1 MTRTRRVNGEG
12 TYYVDSKKGLASWR
26 RNYIDRFGCKKRKS
40 IYAKSKLELK
50 PLIKK
55 WEEELARNILP
66 EDENLTVKD
75 WLDIWLER
83 FIKPNTKIR
92 TYDNYNSCIDQYLK
106 PQFGKEKLKKLT
118 PLKIQAGLNDLL
130 KYESKHKNMLSLK
143 TVMNARMVLKMAC
156 YKAIAEGIIP
166 TNPVNSTKLPAY
178 HKKEHSC

>member
-118 PLKIQAGLNDLL
+118 PLKIVVRHINLGSIRHFKLVENNIKQFA
-130 KYESKHKNMLSLK
+130 KHINLCFFCALF
-143 TVMNARMVLKMAC
+143 
-156 YKAIAEGIIP
+156 
-166 TNPVNSTKLPAY
+166 
-178 HKKEHSC
+178 